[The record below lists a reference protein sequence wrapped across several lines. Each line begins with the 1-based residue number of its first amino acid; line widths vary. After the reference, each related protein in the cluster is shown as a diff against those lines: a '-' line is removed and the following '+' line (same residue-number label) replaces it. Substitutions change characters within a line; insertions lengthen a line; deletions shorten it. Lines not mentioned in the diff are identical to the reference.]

1 MDKEII
7 IRKATSLDAE
17 GKGYVHYHSWNQT
30 YTGLIDQDYLDSRSL
45 EGCIETAKKFPNN
58 TFVAVD
64 NKKIVGF
71 ASYIKARDED
81 INNAGEVIA
90 IYLLKEYKGLGLG
103 KKLMNECLKELMEFN
118 KVIVWVLSSN
128 LSTIS
133 FYEHLGF
140 IKDGSKK
147 ELKINEKSSLEV
159 IRMIFYK

>member
-45 EGCIETAKKFPNN
+45 EGCIKTAKKFPNN

-64 NKKIVGF
+64 KNKIVGF

-81 INNAGEVIA
+81 ITNAGEVIA
-90 IYLLKEYKGLGLG
+90 IYLLKEYKGLGIG
-103 KKLMNECLKELMEFN
+103 KKLMNECLKELKEFN

-147 ELKINEKSSLEV
+147 ELKINEKSSLTV
-159 IRMIFYK
+159 IRMVFYK